1 MSLAEMRKE
10 LKEIRKKSSPV
21 PISRMKKADCAAEL
35 ARLKGLHSVEE
46 KKVAE
51 VVADAPK
58 KVAKKVESV
67 QKVEHKKQEDV
78 VKKTKGVKA
87 PKEDAPKEKEK
98 GRPAKGSDEMKAK
111 MAKLREARMA
121 KKKAE

>member
-51 VVADAPK
+51 AVADAPK

-78 VKKTKGVKA
+78 VKKTKGVKT
-87 PKEDAPKEKEK
+87 PKEDAPKEKS
-98 GRPAKGSDEMKAK
+98 RPAKGSDEMKAK